1 MRTTPLFRRHMLIAA
16 LALCSLALTYAA
28 HAQASSDSELRE
40 SVRAAILADP
50 RSAQMS
56 EADVDSMV
64 AALAGEAEAQG
75 VTSED
80 IAWRPQ
86 DTPGEPASTCG
97 FLCALNEAF
106 GFDGSDLAIPVGLGV
121 SSPLLLFLTG
131 SILLHR
137 HGHHP
142 MAGPIGT
149 PVSKSSSEMTYGP

>member
-1 MRTTPLFRRHMLIAA
+1 MLIAA

-40 SVRAAILADP
+40 TVRAAILADP

-86 DTPGEPASTCG
+86 DTPGEPASP
-97 FLCALNEAF
+97 FLIHAVLSAPEPLA
-106 GFDGSDLAIPVGLGV
+106 GEILAVADLARDPSHVDEPIV
-121 SSPLLLFLTG
+121 S
-131 SILLHR
+131 
-137 HGHHP
+137 
-142 MAGPIGT
+142 
-149 PVSKSSSEMTYGP
+149 VQ